1 MKTEDLYYITRYFS
15 SFWISKNEVFVS
27 VSDGSIFFIGCNLD
41 NEGVPYTFQT
51 LVYLASLLY
60 KELVLGERKEVIN
73 VDLWK

>member
-1 MKTEDLYYITRYFS
+1 MFAS
-15 SFWISKNEVFVS
+15 QSPMAPS
-27 VSDGSIFFIGCNLD
+27 FFIGCSLD